1 MGGEQMQ
8 SLRRRKIAKYLK
20 LLVPAGV
27 IAGFLL
33 VALFPHWFARY
44 SYSQMHPSRRLEGP
58 SVDFWFG
65 TDAFGRDTYTRVIV
79 GTRISNGIA
88 AGAVAV
94 AVIGGV
100 WVGVAGGLSRTFGFL
115 LMRLVDV
122 VICFPPIIVAI
133 FFMAM
138 ASPGVVT
145 LTLVIGFLYA
155 PRMAR
160 IVQGAVLEVAQAAHV
175 EAQRALG
182 AGSLRIVRTG
192 ILPQILAPVVVQAT
206 IMLATAMLL
215 EAGLSFLGLGIP
227 PPTPTWGQL
236 VSDARRTLHLSLYLL
251 FFPGLALSANVIFI
265 NLLGDGLRDFL
276 DPKMRRSG

>member
-1 MGGEQMQ
+1 
-8 SLRRRKIAKYLK
+8 
-20 LLVPAGV
+20 
-27 IAGFLL
+27 
-33 VALFPHWFARY
+33 
-44 SYSQMHPSRRLEGP
+44 
-58 SVDFWFG
+58 
-65 TDAFGRDTYTRVIV
+65 
-79 GTRISNGIA
+79 
-88 AGAVAV
+88 
-94 AVIGGV
+94 
-100 WVGVAGGLSRTFGFL
+100 
-115 LMRLVDV
+115 
-122 VICFPPIIVAI
+122 
-133 FFMAM
+133 
-138 ASPGVVT
+138 
-145 LTLVIGFLYA
+145 
-155 PRMAR
+155 MAR

-182 AGSLRIVRTG
+182 AGILRIVRTG

-265 NLLGDGLRDFL
+265 NLLGDSLRDFL

>member
-58 SVDFWFG
+58 SADFWFG

-94 AVIGGV
+94 AVMGGV

-182 AGSLRIVRTG
+182 AGILRIVRTG

-265 NLLGDGLRDFL
+265 NLLGDSLRDFL